1 MLKLLT
7 ALVLCAGLVLPAAY
21 ARDGSGAS
29 KVERTLLAQANSGP
43 AGTVTRSVH
52 CTPGGRHAYDC
63 TLRSVRSTTL
73 DAHAVVRDGHVET
86 SWSPLRG

>member
-7 ALVLCAGLVLPAAY
+7 ALVLCAGIALPAAY
-21 ARDGSGAS
+21 ARGGNGAS
-29 KVERTLLAQANSGP
+29 KVERALLTQANSGP
-43 AGTVTRSVH
+43 AGRVTRSVH

-63 TLRSVRSTTL
+63 TLTSVRSTTL
-73 DAHAVVRDGHVET
+73 GAHAVVRDGRVET